1 MLKKIIWVLS
11 FYFTTSWY
19 KINVK
24 RMNFSLKVKECSK
37 NHTNFI
43 STIRKYSR
51 QCSDDCSLRSTFE
64 NRLQMYIIFDHWRH
78 GVFLLYLTISLYV
91 CFMSE
96 VVTAQRDTCV
106 MMTLCDKPSRHLGC
120 KSDLLIGQF
129 ALHG

>member
-78 GVFLLYLTISLYV
+78 GVFLLYLTISLNV

-96 VVTAQRDTCV
+96 VVTAQRDSSV
-106 MMTLCDKPSRHLGC
+106 MMRLCDKPSRHLGC
-120 KSDLLIGQF
+120 ESDLLIGQF